1 MAVPAST
8 YASGFQGSADIASI
22 HVSSGVIWDYRVGSA
37 NKLPVCS
44 LKENPVQKHRL
55 TFEVGSQNT
64 EVTQQYEMDVQDAV
78 GHKLR
83 AFEIK
88 RTFPTDPPKFN
99 GVAVVRSW
107 ARGASD
113 YIDESGSG
121 LVYIIYDLE
130 NGDQIFTRSML
141 VAQKTSDGSGKSTS
155 VSAGVITGGTGK
167 FGRIAGTAK
176 ATSLFDPNSG
186 FNATDFEIEYWMAD

>member
-1 MAVPAST
+1 M
-8 YASGFQGSADIASI
+8 
-22 HVSSGVIWDYRVGSA
+22 
-37 NKLPVCS
+37 K
-44 LKENPVQKHRL
+44 KHRL

-64 EVTQQYEMDVQDAV
+64 EVTQQYTMDVGDTA

-99 GVAVVRSW
+99 GVAVVQSW

-113 YIDESGSG
+113 YIDDSGSG
-121 LVYIIYDLE
+121 FVYIIYDLE
-130 NGDQIFTRSML
+130 KGDQIFTRSML
-141 VAQKTSDGSGKSTS
+141 VAQQTSDGSGKSTS

-167 FGRIAGTAK
+167 FAAIAGTAN
-176 ATSLFDPNSG
+176 ATSIFDPNSG
-186 FNATDFEIEYWMAD
+186 FNATDFEIEYWMAH

>member
-1 MAVPAST
+1 M
-8 YASGFQGSADIASI
+8 
-22 HVSSGVIWDYRVGSA
+22 
-37 NKLPVCS
+37 
-44 LKENPVQKHRL
+44 QKHRI
-55 TFEVGSQNT
+55 TFKVGSQNS
-64 EVTQQYEMDVQDAV
+64 EQTQEYMMDVGDAA

-99 GVAVVRSW
+99 RVPVVGSWSRGV
-107 ARGASD
+107 SD
-113 YIDESGSG
+113 YIDDSGSG
-121 LVYIIYDLE
+121 LVYMIYDLE
-130 NGDQIFTRSML
+130 NGDQIFVRSML

-167 FGRIAGTAK
+167 FAGIAGTAK

>member
-1 MAVPAST
+1 MM
-8 YASGFQGSADIASI
+8 
-22 HVSSGVIWDYRVGSA
+22 
-37 NKLPVCS
+37 
-44 LKENPVQKHRL
+44 
-55 TFEVGSQNT
+55 EVG
-64 EVTQQYEMDVQDAV
+64 DGD

-99 GVAVVRSW
+99 GVAVVQSW
-107 ARGASD
+107 ARGVSD

-130 NGDQIFTRSML
+130 NGDHIFTRSML
-141 VAQKTSDGSGKSTS
+141 VAQKTSDASGKSTS

-167 FGRIAGTAK
+167 FAAIAGTAK